1 MSDSIIALV
10 LLLAMMMLL
19 FIFTTLKKGRM
30 PIKFALVWLI
40 PTIVI
45 LLLAIFPFVLEW
57 FAKVVGFATL
67 SNLVIGI
74 LLALLLFISM
84 ALTIIISGQSTKIT
98 LLIQEVSLLKEK
110 IKDKEVKE

>member
-10 LLLAMMMLL
+10 LLLAIMMLL
-19 FIFTTLKKGRM
+19 FIFVALKRGRM
-30 PIKFALVWLI
+30 PIKYALVWLM
-40 PTIVI
+40 PTLVI
-45 LLLAIFPFVLEW
+45 LFLAIFPFVLEW
-57 FAKVVGFATL
+57 FATIIGFATL

-84 ALTIIISGQSTKIT
+84 ALTIIIAGQSTKIT

-110 IKDKEVKE
+110 VKTMTDK